1 MVARQQ
7 INRSSS
13 GGRRIQKGAQG
24 VPHIAMG
31 TRLRHARL
39 TKGLSLRELA
49 LEVGCTEGFL
59 SKVENERARPSLS
72 MLHRLVLKL
81 KINIA
86 QLFSENH
93 SDLGPVSIMRNGE
106 RATIKTD
113 TPRKGRGIVLERL
126 VSNAIATL
134 IEANIHHVA
143 PKGSSNGMIQHEG
156 EEMGFV
162 LRGKLEL
169 IVDNVA
175 YLLKEGDAFFF
186 KSSLPHGYRNPGDA
200 ETEVIWVNT
209 PPSF

>member
-7 INRSSS
+7 INRASS
-13 GGRRIQKGAQG
+13 GGRRTRKGARG
-24 VPHIAMG
+24 IPHIAIG
-31 TRLRHARL
+31 TRLKHARL

-49 LEVGCTEGFL
+49 LQVGCTEGFL

-72 MLHRLVLKL
+72 TLHRLALKL
-81 KINIA
+81 NINIA
-86 QLFSENH
+86 QLFSEDH
-93 SDLGPVSIMRNGE
+93 SDLGPVSIMRDGE
-106 RATIKTD
+106 RSTIKTD

-126 VSNAIATL
+126 VSNAIAKL

-143 PKGSSNGMIQHEG
+143 PKGSSNGKIQHEG

-169 IVDNVA
+169 IVDNVT
-175 YLLKEGDAFFF
+175 YVLNEGDAFFF
-186 KSSLPHGYRNPGDA
+186 KSSLPHGYRNPGDT